1 MKRPALLLTTA
12 LTSLMLLSACDDKT
26 ADISWYDALKTL
38 ITGEVPQKYLVDG
51 MSDEAR
57 QYLAEQYPARTAT
70 GSYLSGRFAQSNFD
84 WDTASKFFT
93 EAMAGNLN
101 NTDLERRTMALSMG
115 AGNYQDAFDYA
126 RKVIATGETGS
137 LPKLFLTLET
147 FKSGNYSQTVRDLQK
162 VPEDGVSEF
171 IKPLFMAWSQAGLK
185 KLDISTL
192 NKNIV
197 HFYHAILIADYL
209 NDEPTIKRM
218 AMRDYSRMGL
228 SSKSLRE
235 IARIFEKHGLTAQA
249 KEVLR
254 LVPASDLANA
264 DPLPPKI
271 QTPQEGMGRALFD
284 MATILYQDYPDSAQ
298 LFAEMSLYLDP
309 NQDEPRI
316 LMAHMAAQFKKYDQ
330 AISILNEVDYSK
342 DPALERKLKRQ
353 IADFLVQS
361 GRTDDAIKILRDIV
375 NASSDINAQIQIGD
389 IYRQQENFKAAL
401 PEYNK
406 AFKMLNGQ
414 LKSENWNLLYARG
427 ICNERLKNWDEA
439 EKDLKSAL
447 ALEPDQPY
455 ILNYLGYSWIDQ
467 GINMDEATRM
477 IEKAVRL
484 KPDDGFI
491 VDSLGWAYYKRGKY
505 PLAVEALERAVEL
518 SADDATINDHLGD
531 AYWQVGRHN
540 EARFQ
545 WQRALSLNPD
555 ADLAASLDD
564 KIEKGIT
571 VKTKRMISGQA
582 TTTLPTLQ

>member
-1 MKRPALLLTTA
+1 
-12 LTSLMLLSACDDKT
+12 
-26 ADISWYDALKTL
+26 
-38 ITGEVPQKYLVDG
+38 
-51 MSDEAR
+51 
-57 QYLAEQYPARTAT
+57 
-70 GSYLSGRFAQSNFD
+70 
-84 WDTASKFFT
+84 
-93 EAMAGNLN
+93 
-101 NTDLERRTMALSMG
+101 
-115 AGNYQDAFDYA
+115 
-126 RKVIATGETGS
+126 
-137 LPKLFLTLET
+137 
-147 FKSGNYSQTVRDLQK
+147 
-162 VPEDGVSEF
+162 
-171 IKPLFMAWSQAGLK
+171 
-185 KLDISTL
+185 
-192 NKNIV
+192 
-197 HFYHAILIADYL
+197 
-209 NDEPTIKRM
+209 
-218 AMRDYSRMGL
+218 
-228 SSKSLRE
+228 
-235 IARIFEKHGLTAQA
+235 
-249 KEVLR
+249 
-254 LVPASDLANA
+254 
-264 DPLPPKI
+264 
-271 QTPQEGMGRALFD
+271 
-284 MATILYQDYPDSAQ
+284 
-298 LFAEMSLYLDP
+298 
-309 NQDEPRI
+309 
-316 LMAHMAAQFKKYDQ
+316 MAHMAAQFKKYDQ

-342 DPALERKLKRQ
+342 DPALEIKLKRQ

-518 SADDATINDHLGD
+518 SADDPTINDHLGD